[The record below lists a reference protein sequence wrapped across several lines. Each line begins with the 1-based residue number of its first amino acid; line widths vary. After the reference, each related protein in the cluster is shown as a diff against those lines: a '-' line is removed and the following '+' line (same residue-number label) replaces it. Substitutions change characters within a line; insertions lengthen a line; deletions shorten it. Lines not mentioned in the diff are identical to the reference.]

1 MAYMGIILGVL
12 LCEHDRKRYSFM
24 GLRGVLR
31 ALARSIDA
39 EYDRRIRSAS
49 LVKTY
54 DPTGASHH
62 DHVAIHNERVEQI
75 GVDGEVQA
83 EGREIEPAPHQQS
96 APRQVTHR

>member
-1 MAYMGIILGVL
+1 
-12 LCEHDRKRYSFM
+12 M

-75 GVDGEVQA
+75 SVDGEAEA
-83 EGREIEPAPHQQS
+83 EGGSETAPAPHQQS
-96 APRQVTHR
+96 APRQVTHH